1 MNRIT
6 VVTGHFGSGKTE
18 FSVNYAIQLKKRFDK
33 VTIVDMDTVN
43 PYYRTKDVQEILE
56 AKGIRVIAP
65 QFANTNVD
73 ILSVPSD
80 ILSVFDDPECVA
92 VFDVGG
98 DDEGAIV
105 LGMYQR
111 YLLQCGYD
119 MLFVFNARRPLTA
132 TGDDTLEMFEAI
144 QNTSRLRFSGIIN
157 NTNLMEDTTPEIVLE
172 GQQAAQELSQTT
184 GVPIRYITGMPEN
197 FTLLQNEKDKFFELD
212 FFIKRPF

>member
-98 DDEGAIV
+98 GDEGAIV

-184 GVPIRYITGMPEN
+184 GVPIRYITGVPEN

>member
-80 ILSVFDDPECVA
+80 ILSVFADPECVA

-184 GVPIRYITGMPEN
+184 GVPIRYITGVPEN

>member
-1 MNRIT
+1 MVSLIFENKISSFCNRK
-6 VVTGHFGSGKTE
+6 GH
-18 FSVNYAIQLKKRFDK
+18 YK

-172 GQQAAQELSQTT
+172 GQQAAQAYRSGISQVCQRISHCCKMKKTSSLSL
-184 GVPIRYITGMPEN
+184 I
-197 FTLLQNEKDKFFELD
+197 FL
-212 FFIKRPF
+212 